1 MTIQIDTR
9 EKPHAIAG
17 IKKFF
22 DRHNIEYIDQKLDIA
37 DYQVV
42 GKSDVVIDRKR
53 NLQEV
58 AQNLCSNDKSRFW
71 REVRKAYKQNVRMI
85 ILVEESGV
93 HNIAD
98 VIHWTSKYTRL
109 TGKRLQ
115 EEMYRVAIAYGVEWE
130 FCRKNSTGKRILE
143 LLGVPYD

>member
-1 MTIQIDTR
+1 MIQIDTR

-22 DRHNIEYIDQKLDIA
+22 DRHGVEYIDKKMDIA

-42 GKSDVVIDRKR
+42 GIDNLVIDRKR

-58 AQNLCSNDKSRFW
+58 AQNLCSDDKSRFW
-71 REVRKAYKQNVRMI
+71 REVRAAHKNKIRMI
-85 ILVEESGV
+85 ILVEEAGIHSL
-93 HNIAD
+93 ID
-98 VIHWTSKYTRL
+98 VVNWHSKYSRL
-109 TGKRLQ
+109 TGRRLQ
-115 EEMYRVAIAYGVEWE
+115 EEMYRVAIAYGVQWE

-143 LLGVPYD
+143 LLGVEYE

>member
-17 IKKFF
+17 IKKYF
-22 DRHNIEYIDQKLDIA
+22 RAHKIEYIDKKLDIA

-42 GKSDVVIDRKR
+42 GRPGVVIDRKR

-58 AQNLCSNDKSRFW
+58 AQNLCSEDKSRFW
-71 REVRKAYKQNVRMI
+71 REVRAAHKKQIKMI
-85 ILVEESGV
+85 ILVEEAGIHSLT
-93 HNIAD
+93 D
-98 VIHWTSKYTRL
+98 VALWNSRYTRL

-115 EEMYRVAIAYGVEWE
+115 EEMYRVAIAYGVEWQ
-130 FCRKNSTGKRILE
+130 FCRKGSTGRRLLE
-143 LLGVPYD
+143 LLEVPYE